1 MLAER
6 GDKEGLGMSQELVDQ
21 KLEQLNIIKNLKAK
35 RLHSPQKETQYTIFA
50 SVDKEY
56 NFYHRVNTEAS

>member
-56 NFYHRVNTEAS
+56 NF